1 MNKVEIVSMNKV
13 ELASMN
19 KFEPLASYHEQ
30 GWANH
35 EQGIEPVS
43 INNIE
48 LTSMNKLGWAG
59 QHEQGWNKRSALRR
73 QSRDTNW
80 NIKS

>member
-30 GWANH
+30 G
-35 EQGIEPVS
+35 
-43 INNIE
+43 
-48 LTSMNKLGWAG
+48 
-59 QHEQGWNKRSALRR
+59 
-73 QSRDTNW
+73 
-80 NIKS
+80 